1 MTIGAQR
8 GAAAPRGDRAL
19 WVGGIAAT
27 ILIVSLLVTRADL
40 GLIVMIAFFAIGVA
54 WLGRRLATDVDP
66 WLPKLI
72 GLGFAAKLLGATAR
86 YLALVYVFGS
96 GDASGYHAF
105 AAHFASFIRDFDLD
119 SVLAALGNRGFG
131 TNATK
136 VAISF
141 LYTPYIPTMYG
152 GFLEAATFSFLGHIG
167 FYTAFRRW
175 VPADRLKPYAVLL
188 FFLPTLLFWPS
199 SVGKDALMIG
209 ALGLAAAGFS
219 ATLASYRIRYIVMAG
234 LGLALATVVRP
245 HVAML
250 LLGSVFVA
258 MVIARGPKLAGSRG
272 RRLVFVGVISAV
284 LLVGAPRAAQLIDVE
299 LSSDG
304 IEDLI
309 ERQQSQTA
317 QGGSLVQGSAVRSL
331 GQMPGAMI
339 RVLFR
344 PLPNEARSVEMLL
357 TGLEGMALIL
367 LTIAVL
373 PRMIRRLKT
382 GFRNPWVVTSVVYT
396 IGFIIAFST
405 VLNLGILARQR
416 AQVLPLFLA
425 LIIALGWPGEDLTGE
440 SGISRSELVGSERLD
455 TSVGV

>member
-1 MTIGAQR
+1 VGR
-8 GAAAPRGDRAL
+8 DGDLVL
-19 WVGGIAAT
+19 WVIGVAAT
-27 ILIVSLLVTRADL
+27 ILVVSAWASGRDL
-40 GLIVMIAFFAIGVA
+40 GLVLVIVLLASGVV
-54 WLGRRLATDVDP
+54 WLGRRLATEMDP

-72 GLGFAAKLLGATAR
+72 ALGFAAKLLGATAR
-86 YLALVYVFGS
+86 YLALVYLFGS

-105 AAHFASFIRDFDLD
+105 AAHFASFIRDFDLA
-119 SVLAALGNRGFG
+119 SVLASLGNRGFG

-152 GFLEAATFSFLGHIG
+152 GFLEAATFSFLGQIG

-188 FFLPTLLFWPS
+188 FFLPSLLFWPS

-219 ATLASYRIRYIVMAG
+219 ATLASYRIRYLATAG

-258 MVIARGPKLAGSRG
+258 MVVGRGPKGAGSRG
-272 RRLVFVGVISAV
+272 RRLVFVGLISAV

-309 ERQQSQTA
+309 ERQQTQTS

-331 GQMPGAMI
+331 GQMPGAAI

-344 PLPNEARSVEMLL
+344 PLPNEASSMEMLASS
-357 TGLEGMALIL
+357 LEGMALIL
-367 LTIAVL
+367 LTLAL
-373 PRMIRRLKT
+373 MPRMLRRLKT
-382 GFRNPWVVTSVVYT
+382 SIRNPWVVVSMVYT
-396 IGFIIAFST
+396 VGFIVAFST

-425 LIIALGWPGEDLTGE
+425 LVIALGWRGEDLTGE
-440 SGISRSELVGSERLD
+440 SGISRSEQVGPDHLI
-455 TSVGV
+455 TSVGI

>member
-1 MTIGAQR
+1 VGR
-8 GAAAPRGDRAL
+8 DGDLVL
-19 WVGGIAAT
+19 WVIGVAAT
-27 ILIVSLLVTRADL
+27 ILVVSAWASGRDL
-40 GLIVMIAFFAIGVA
+40 GLVLVIVLLASGVV
-54 WLGRRLATDVDP
+54 WLGRRLATEMDP

-72 GLGFAAKLLGATAR
+72 ALGFAAKLLGATAR
-86 YLALVYVFGS
+86 YLALVYLFGS

-105 AAHFASFIRDFDLD
+105 AAHFASFIRDFDLA
-119 SVLAALGNRGFG
+119 SVLASLGNRGFG

-141 LYTPYIPTMYG
+141 LHTPYIPTMYG
-152 GFLEAATFSFLGHIG
+152 GFLEAATFSFLGQIG

-188 FFLPTLLFWPS
+188 FFLPSLLFWPS

-219 ATLASYRIRYIVMAG
+219 ATLASYRIRYLVTAG

-258 MVIARGPKLAGSRG
+258 MVVGRGPKGAGSRG
-272 RRLVFVGVISAV
+272 RRLVFVGLISAV

-309 ERQQSQTA
+309 ERQQTQTS

-331 GQMPGAMI
+331 GQMPGAAI

-344 PLPNEARSVEMLL
+344 PLPNEASSMEMLASS
-357 TGLEGMALIL
+357 LEGMALIL
-367 LTIAVL
+367 LTLAL
-373 PRMIRRLKT
+373 MPRMLRRLKT
-382 GFRNPWVVTSVVYT
+382 SIRNPWVVVSMVYT
-396 IGFIIAFST
+396 VGFIVAFST

-425 LIIALGWPGEDLTGE
+425 LVIALGWRGEDLTGE
-440 SGISRSELVGSERLD
+440 SGISRSEQVGPDHLI
-455 TSVGV
+455 TSVGI

>member
-1 MTIGAQR
+1 MTVGSKATSVGRGGDLVLWIIG
-8 GAAAPRGDRAL
+8 
-19 WVGGIAAT
+19 VGAT
-27 ILIVSLLVTRADL
+27 ILVVSAWATGRDL
-40 GLIVMIAFFAIGVA
+40 GLVLVIALLASGVI
-54 WLGRRLATDVDP
+54 WLGRRLTTEMDP
-66 WLPKLI
+66 WLPRLI
-72 GLGFAAKLLGATAR
+72 ALGFAAKLLGATAR

-105 AAHFASFIRDFDLD
+105 AAHFASFIRDFDLA
-119 SVLAALGNRGFG
+119 SVLASLGNRGFG
-131 TNATK
+131 TNTTK

-152 GFLEAATFSFLGHIG
+152 GFLEAATFSFLGQVG

-175 VPADRLKPYAVLL
+175 VPADRLKPYAILL

-219 ATLASYRIRYIVMAG
+219 ATLSSYRVRNIVMAG
-234 LGLALATVVRP
+234 AGLTLATLVRP
-245 HVAML
+245 HVGML

-258 MVIARGPKLAGSRG
+258 MVIGRGPKRAGSRG
-272 RRLVFVGVISAV
+272 RRLLFVGVISAV
-284 LLVGAPRAAQLIDVE
+284 LVVGAPRAAQLIDVE

-309 ERQQSQTA
+309 ERQQTQTS

-331 GQMPGAMI
+331 GQMPGAAI

-344 PLPNEARSVEMLL
+344 PLPNEASSMEMLASS
-357 TGLEGMALIL
+357 LEGMALIL
-367 LTIAVL
+367 LTLAL
-373 PRMIRRLKT
+373 MPRMLRRLKT
-382 GFRNPWVVTSVVYT
+382 SIRNPWVVVSMVYT
-396 IGFIIAFST
+396 VGFIVAFST

-425 LIIALGWPGEDLTGE
+425 LVIALGWRGEDLTGE
-440 SGISRSELVGSERLD
+440 SGISRSEQVGPDHLI
-455 TSVGV
+455 TSVGI